1 MDHVPRSMP
10 EWHGVDARMLAQV
23 IFPRNRPAILRGF
36 VRHWPAVQHG
46 LRSPESVCRYL
57 MSFDNGNPVDAL
69 MLPPEAGGRLF
80 YSDDMQGFNYLRN
93 RVPVSAV
100 ISQLARYSRFPVSPA
115 VAVQSALI
123 ADCLPGFSAENALLA
138 LDVSVLPRIWLGNRI
153 ITPAHFDQS
162 DNIACVV
169 AGRRRFTLFPPDQ
182 VANLYIGPLD
192 HAPTPTPISLVDF
205 KAPDLDRF
213 PRFRDALAAAEIADL
228 APGDAIYIPTL
239 WWHHV
244 ESLDA
249 LNILVN
255 YWWGGAA
262 KPAGTTASAFE
273 SLLNYLRE
281 RPEPQD
287 AYQK

>member
-10 EWHGVDARMLAQV
+10 EWHGVDATMLAEV
-23 IFPRNRPAILRGF
+23 IVPRARPAILRGF

-57 MSFDNGNPVDAL
+57 MAFDNGSPVDAL
-69 MLPPEAGGRLF
+69 MLPPGAGGRVF

-93 RVPVSAV
+93 RLPVSAV
-100 ISQLARYSRFPVSPA
+100 IDQLARYSRFPVSPS

-123 ADCLPGFSAENALLA
+123 ADCLPGFSTENALPA
-138 LDVSVLPRIWLGNRI
+138 LDASVLPRIWLGNRI

-169 AGRRRFTLFPPDQ
+169 AGRRRFTLFPPGQ
-182 VANLYIGPLD
+182 VTNLYIGPLD

-205 KAPDLDRF
+205 KAPDFDRF
-213 PRFRDALAAAEIADL
+213 PRFRDALAVAEIADL

-244 ESLDA
+244 ESQDA

-255 YWWGGAA
+255 YWWGGSA

-273 SLLNYLRE
+273 SLLHYLRE
-281 RPEPQD
+281 SQEPQ
-287 AYQK
+287 ASYQK